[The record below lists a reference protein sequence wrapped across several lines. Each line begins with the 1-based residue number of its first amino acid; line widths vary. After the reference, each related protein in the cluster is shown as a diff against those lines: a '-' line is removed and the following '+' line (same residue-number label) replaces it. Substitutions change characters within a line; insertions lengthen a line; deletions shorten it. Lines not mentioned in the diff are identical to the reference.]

1 MRITAKAYAKLNLT
15 LEVLGKR
22 PDGYHEITGISQ
34 TISLADELT
43 FETALTLSLTTEAA
57 SVDTADNLVLKAARM
72 LQERTRTGH
81 GARIELTKRIPVAG
95 GLGGGSVDAAA
106 ALLALNR
113 LWGLQL
119 GPGVLLGMAAELGS
133 DVPYLL
139 HGGTALVAGRGEQ
152 VRPLLPL
159 QPAHFVILAPRIDIP
174 NKTATAFR
182 MMRPQHYTKGKVTA
196 VLGRAIQNG
205 EPLREPWQYNAF
217 DTPVFEAYPD
227 LHEWRLDL
235 IESAYRR
242 PHLCGAGP
250 CIYMPVESDKDA
262 RRVATR
268 LSATG
273 EAHAFAVSSAPAS
286 VSLHVED

>member
-1 MRITAKAYAKLNLT
+1 MRIVAKAYAKLNLT

-22 PDGYHEITGISQ
+22 PDGYHEITGILQ

-43 FETALTLSLTTEAA
+43 FETAITLSLAVDEA
-57 SVDTADNLVLKAARM
+57 SVDTPGNLVLKAARM
-72 LQERTRTGH
+72 LQERARTGH

-106 ALLALNR
+106 ALLALNK
-113 LWGLQL
+113 LWDLRL

-139 HGGTALVAGRGEQ
+139 HGGTALVAGRGDQ

-159 QPAHFVILAPRIDIP
+159 QPAHFVILAPRMHIP
-174 NKTATAFR
+174 NKTATAFG
-182 MMRPQHYTKGKVTA
+182 MMRPEHYTKGKVTA
-196 VLGRAIQNG
+196 LLGRAIQNG
-205 EPLREPWQYNAF
+205 EPTREPWQYNAF

-227 LHEWRLDL
+227 LHQWRLEL
-235 IESAYRR
+235 IEAAYRR

-250 CIYMPVESDKDA
+250 SMFMPVDSYGDA
-262 RRVATR
+262 RKVASR
-268 LSATG
+268 LPANG
-273 EAHAFAVSSAPAS
+273 EAAAFAVSSAPAS
-286 VSLHVED
+286 VSLQVED